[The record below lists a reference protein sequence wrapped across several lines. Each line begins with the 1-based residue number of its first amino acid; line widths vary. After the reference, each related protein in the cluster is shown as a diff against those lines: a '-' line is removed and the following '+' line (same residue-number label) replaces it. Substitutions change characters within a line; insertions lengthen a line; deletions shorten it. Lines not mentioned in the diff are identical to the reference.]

1 MKNNLLAQ
9 AINFP
14 TLMQQALPTYTP
26 GKINLKDIDLNLGTI
41 ISAILPYIFV
51 IAGLILFF
59 LLISSGFELLT
70 SGGNPETQKKA
81 QAKLTSAFVGFIII
95 FLAYWLAQI
104 VEAVLGITIF

>member
-1 MKNNLLAQ
+1 MIVTP
-9 AINFP
+9 AIDFD
-14 TLMQQALPTYTP
+14 TLRMSVTLIP
-26 GKINLKDIDLNLGTI
+26 GAKIDLSKTDLTIGEI

-70 SGGNPETQKKA
+70 SAGNPDTQKKSW
-81 QAKLTSAFVGFIII
+81 AKLTNAFVGFIII

>member
-1 MKNNLLAQ
+1 MITTP
-9 AINFP
+9 AIDFDVLRKSI
-14 TLMQQALPTYTP
+14 TLTP
-26 GKINLKDIDLNLGTI
+26 GAKIDLSKADLTIGEI

-70 SGGNPETQKKA
+70 SAGNPESQKKA
-81 QAKLTSAFVGFIII
+81 QAKLTNAIVGFIII

-104 VEAVLGITIF
+104 VEAVLGIQIF